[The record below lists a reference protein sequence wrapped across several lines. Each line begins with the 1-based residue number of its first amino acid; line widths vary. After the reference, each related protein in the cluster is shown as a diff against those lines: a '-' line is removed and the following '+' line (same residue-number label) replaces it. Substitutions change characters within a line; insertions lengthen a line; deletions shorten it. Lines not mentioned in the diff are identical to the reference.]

1 MLKVIKKA
9 GAWRPTLVSGLHV
22 LRISFKFNIGMALRE
37 AIVLANR
44 VIFSF
49 AKGSTIAPLLILT
62 YVAYICARY
71 FFQEK
76 FRRSPHFRGINSL
89 YMSDIFNLGV
99 KRHHICYND

>member
-22 LRISFKFNIGMALRE
+22 LRIFFFKFNIGMVLRE

-44 VIFSF
+44 LIFPF
-49 AKGSTIAPLLILT
+49 AKGSTIATLLSLT

-76 FRRSPHFRGINSL
+76 FKRSPTLEESTL
-89 YMSDIFNLGV
+89 
-99 KRHHICYND
+99 CP